1 MDSNL
6 LFWENVQALNLQ
18 DLEGLEMPVGD
29 GSVFYRVVEQ

>member
-1 MDSNL
+1 MVSNL
-6 LFWENVQALNLQ
+6 LFWEGVQVLSAQ